1 MYLLNNIK
9 IYPLHLY
16 TALSEFEEEYIEK
29 WILDYNYN
37 LDVINI
43 ALKKTT
49 SKANPTFDY
58 FDKLLT
64 DWHDRNLKTTSEIE
78 SFLAEFKTQTKNIKE
93 LEKKTNYNNYTQ
105 RDYKNLND
113 LYANKKG

>member
-1 MYLLNNIK
+1 M
-9 IYPLHLY
+9 
-16 TALSEFEEEYIEK
+16 EYG
-29 WILDYNYN
+29 YN
-37 LDVINI
+37 LDVITI

-64 DWHDRNLKTTSEIE
+64 DWHDRKLKTADEIQA
-78 SFLAEFKTQTKNIKE
+78 FLSDFRNQNKNIKE

-105 RDYKNLND
+105 RKYDNLNN
-113 LYANKKG
+113 LYANSN